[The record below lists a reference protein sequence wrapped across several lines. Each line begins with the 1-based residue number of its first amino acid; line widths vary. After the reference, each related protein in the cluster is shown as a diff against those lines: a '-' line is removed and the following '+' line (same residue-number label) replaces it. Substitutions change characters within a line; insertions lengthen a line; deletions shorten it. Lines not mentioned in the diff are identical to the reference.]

1 MAWSKE
7 LHLIGSSTCF
17 FHAVLSLDKY
27 LTIYFVNQ
35 IVIPE
40 YFNKIN

>member
-1 MAWSKE
+1 MQFYA
-7 LHLIGSSTCF
+7 
-17 FHAVLSLDKY
+17 LDKY